1 MTDKTLE
8 QFDQAMRG
16 IYDAARKLK
25 PPYHATYFLRMVGEH
40 GGKET
45 ANRLLATN
53 KPSEGFTELFLRGRE
68 NLRLSVEY
76 LVLQKPW
83 RDLFTEEQL
92 AVARKRL
99 IEVECPL
106 PVDERG

>member
-1 MTDKTLE
+1 MTDSNLE

-25 PPYHATYFLRMVGEH
+25 PPYHATYFLRMVNEH

-53 KPSEGFTELFLRGRE
+53 RPSEGFTELFLRGRGPSE
-68 NLRLSVEY
+68 
-76 LVLQKPW
+76 
-83 RDLFTEEQL
+83 
-92 AVARKRL
+92 AVARSVHDRTVCSCEEATDRSRVSASCGRSRL
-99 IEVECPL
+99 IGC
-106 PVDERG
+106 RQST

>member
-8 QFDQAMRG
+8 EFHYAMCG

-25 PPYHATYFLRMVGEH
+25 PPYHATYFLRMVNEY
-40 GGKET
+40 GGKAT
-45 ANRLLATN
+45 ADRLLATN

-83 RDLFTEEQL
+83 RDLFTTEQL

-99 IEVECPL
+99 MEVQCPV
-106 PVDERG
+106 PADDQV